1 MINALKK
8 INKGVLTIILFII
21 LLPIIILILLA
32 IIQGCSNRKI
42 SHEAYETKMISAATK
57 YFEDN
62 KSLPAFGEVSEVSLD
77 TLVNKEY
84 IKSTL
89 DLIGDD
95 TCSGMVYVRNN
106 GNTDN
111 VYNYTA
117 NLECKDYK
125 NDTLKDILLNNVVS
139 SGNGLYNVDG
149 VYYFKGDEVNN
160 YITFYDKQ
168 YRIMSVENG
177 LVKLIRVETND
188 MGSKIWD
195 NKYNKDAG
203 YSYGKN
209 IYADSQI
216 LKSINKDY
224 NTDKFISA
232 EARKHI
238 VANKA
243 CIGKRKIG
251 DYTISKAIDCSELLE
266 GQVIFLPTASDFAL
280 ASTDPDCTSLNS
292 KSCRNYNYLKKILY
306 SSWTS
311 NTVSNNTYQAY
322 YLLSG
327 TIEYQNANTYNEYNV
342 IIYIDG
348 NERVLSGNGTETK
361 PYVIG

>member
-8 INKGVLTIILFII
+8 LNKGVLTIILFII

-32 IIQGCSNRKI
+32 IIQSCSNRKI
-42 SHEAYETKMISAATK
+42 SHEAYETKMVAAAKK

-62 KSLPAFGEVSEVSLD
+62 KQLPILGQVVEVSLD
-77 TLVNKEY
+77 TLVKDEY
-84 IKSTL
+84 IKSST

-95 TCSGMVYVRNN
+95 TCSGAVYVRNN
-106 GNTDN
+106 GTTSN
-111 VYNYTA
+111 VYNYTSF
-117 NLECKDYK
+117 LECKEYK
-125 NDTLKDILLNNVVS
+125 KETLKDTLLNNVVS
-139 SGNGLYNVDG
+139 SGYGLYNVDG
-149 VYYFKGDEVNN
+149 IYYFKGDEVNN
-160 YITFYDKQ
+160 YITFYGKQ
-168 YRIMSVENG
+168 YRIMAIENG
-177 LVKLIRVETND
+177 LVKLIRVDAND
-188 MGSKIWD
+188 LGSKIWD

-224 NTDKFISA
+224 NTDKFISQ
-232 EARKHI
+232 EAREHI
-238 VANKA
+238 VVNKA

-251 DYTISKAIDCSELLE
+251 DYTISKALDCSELLE

-280 ASTDPDCTSLNS
+280 ASTDPDCISLDS

-311 NTVSNNTYQAY
+311 NTVSDNSYQAY

-327 TIEYQNANTYNEYNV
+327 TIEYQNTNTYNEYNV

-348 NERVLSGNGTETK
+348 NEKISSGDGSSSK
-361 PYVIG
+361 PFVIG